1 MHSLSLRGKFI
12 LTLSVGGLALAL
24 LFTMSMLGIKDFES
38 DYKRMR
44 SVDTVGRL
52 AALEIAK
59 DINYFSRLTRNIM
72 LGSDIDKDLK
82 QIEQTVARIE
92 KNFQVLAQLDFS
104 QAEKELIQKARDA
117 SIPFTRDGVEIVA
130 GLKSMHQDE
139 RHNAYKDYE
148 RRATPFA
155 MAFREHY
162 GNFEKSM
169 NARFDTGMARMQD
182 RLAEHE
188 RLMWIILAG
197 AVAAMY
203 AVGYFISNK
212 DLSGMR
218 QCIAF
223 AQELGQE
230 NLTRRLEPGR
240 MSSMRDLATALN
252 ETAQSLSD
260 FRLHVAQA
268 TAEARR
274 EGDEAR
280 KALAEADEARGQA
293 ERARREGMLQAAG
306 KLQDVVRVVAQASDE
321 LSTRVDQST
330 RGTEHQSRRVGET
343 GLAMSQMNDAVLD
356 VAKNASQAAETSGG
370 ARRKA
375 QDGAAIVAQ
384 VMTGI
389 GQVQR
394 QSLELKGE
402 MTALGQQA
410 EAIGKVMN
418 VINDIAD
425 QTNLLALNA
434 AIEAARAGDAG
445 RGFAVVADEVRK
457 LAEKTMAS
465 TKEVGEAINGIQQGT
480 RVNIDKVDRAASTID
495 HTTGLASKS
504 SEALAEIVSLVDLA
518 TDQIRAI
525 AAASEQQS
533 TSSEEINA
541 AIDEVKRISADTA
554 EAMRQSSRAV
564 GSLASQAQALKGLI
578 EEMQAEG
585 VHA

>member
-1 MHSLSLRGKFI
+1 MYTLSLRGKFI

-24 LFTMSMLGIKDFES
+24 LFTMSVLGIKGFEG

-82 QIEQTVARIE
+82 QIDQTVARIE
-92 KNFQVLAQLDFS
+92 KNFNVLSELDFS
-104 QAEKELIQKARDA
+104 QEEKELIQKAYAA
-117 SIPFTRDGVEIVA
+117 SVHFTKDGAEIVA
-130 GLKSMHQDE
+130 GLRSVAKDE
-139 RHNAYKDYE
+139 RHNVYKDYE

-155 MAFREHY
+155 MAFRQNY

-169 NARFDTGMARMQD
+169 NARFESGMVRMHD
-182 RLAEHE
+182 RLVEHE
-188 RLMWIILAG
+188 RLMWIILVG
-197 AVAAMY
+197 AVVAMY
-203 AVGYFISNK
+203 SVGYFISNK
-212 DLSGMR
+212 DLLGMR
-218 QCIAF
+218 RCIAF

-230 NLTRRLEPGR
+230 GFSGRLEPGR
-240 MSSMRDLATALN
+240 MSSMRDLASALN
-252 ETAQSLSD
+252 DTAQSLAD
-260 FRLHVAQA
+260 FRRDVAQA

-274 EGDEAR
+274 EGDEAKR
-280 KALAEADEARGQA
+280 ALAEADEAKRQA
-293 ERARREGMLQAAG
+293 ERARREGMLQAAD
-306 KLQDVVRVVAQASDE
+306 KLQDVVRVVVQASGE
-321 LSTRVDQST
+321 LSARVDQST
-330 RGTEHQSRRVGET
+330 LGTEHQSRRAGET
-343 GLAMSQMNDAVLD
+343 GLAMSQMNHAVLD

-375 QDGAAIVAQ
+375 QDGASIVAQ

-457 LAEKTMAS
+457 LAEKTMAA
-465 TKEVGEAINGIQQGT
+465 TKEVGEAISGIQQGT
-480 RVNIDKVDRAASTID
+480 RANIDKVDRAASTID
-495 HTTGLASKS
+495 NTTGLASKS

-554 EAMRQSSRAV
+554 EAMRQSSSAV
-564 GSLASQAQALKGLI
+564 GSLASQAQVLKGLI

-585 VHA
+585 SHA